1 VDVLSAFALKVMQDG
16 STGGPLSP
24 TRSAVAPRARSPQA
38 TTPNPH
44 ALKISRGD
52 GDGDPAALDGAFDA
66 VKDPSEL

>member
-1 VDVLSAFALKVMQDG
+1 L
-16 STGGPLSP
+16 
-24 TRSAVAPRARSPQA
+24 PQA

-66 VKDPSEL
+66 VDE